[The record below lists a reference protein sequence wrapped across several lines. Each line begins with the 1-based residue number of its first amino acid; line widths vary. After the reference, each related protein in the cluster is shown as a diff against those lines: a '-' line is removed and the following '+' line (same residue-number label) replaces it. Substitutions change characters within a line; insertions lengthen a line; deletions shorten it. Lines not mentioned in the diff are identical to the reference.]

1 MADDEDQSSKTHD
14 PTERRLRQLREDG
27 NVPHSREV
35 NNLFAVL
42 GMVAVAGLVGPWAM
56 GQLVHMGAGLLQ
68 NAGTL
73 PMEDT
78 PAAGSVLTG
87 TSMSFFTALLPVCVL
102 MMILGLAGSWVQNG
116 GVFSSKP
123 IEPKLSKI
131 SLIEGFKRL
140 FSLKSVVELLK
151 SFVKMTVIGWA
162 MVWVAWQRRDELIGL
177 LDSPLPIMLAHLSD
191 LTLRLLGVV
200 VGIMAVL
207 ALADFLFQKF
217 QYIAKNRMSLKELKD
232 EMKDTEGDPHIK
244 SRQRQI
250 RMERARKRMMA
261 EVPKADV
268 IITNP
273 THYAVALRYKPE
285 MGDAAPTVVAKG
297 VDAVAA
303 RIREVATEHGIP
315 LYEDPP
321 LARELWRSVEID
333 QAIPIELY
341 EVVAKVMAF
350 VMELRKKSAKRLN
363 F

>member
-42 GMVAVAGLVGPWAM
+42 GMVAIVALAGPWAM
-56 GQLVHMGAGLLQ
+56 GRLVHMGASVLQ
-68 NAGTL
+68 SAGTTPL
-73 PMEDT
+73 EDS
-78 PAAGSVLTG
+78 ASTG
-87 TSMSFFTALLPVCVL
+87 VMLSSASISFFTSLLPLFGL
-102 MMILGLAGSWVQNG
+102 MMLLGIAGSWIQNG
-116 GVFSSKP
+116 GVFSTKP
-123 IEPKLSKI
+123 LEPKLSKI
-131 SLIEGFKRL
+131 SLLSGFKRL
-140 FSLKSVVELLK
+140 FSLKSIAEFLK
-151 SFVKMTVIGWA
+151 SFVKMVVIGGA
-162 MVWVAWQRRDELIGL
+162 MVGVIWSRRDELIGL
-177 LDSPLPIMLAHLSD
+177 LDSPLPVMLYHLSD

-200 VGIMAVL
+200 VGIMAIL
-207 ALADFLFQKF
+207 ALADFLFERF

-268 IITNP
+268 VITNP

-285 MGDAAPTVVAKG
+285 LGDAAPTVVAKG

-303 RIREVATEHGIP
+303 RIREIATENNIP

-321 LARELWRSVEID
+321 LARELWRSVELD

-350 VMELRKKSAKRLN
+350 VMELRKKAGRQLD